1 MKKQIAVLFCLL
13 MITVPLS
20 GCFGG
25 DDDDDDDD
33 ESSKTQDAE
42 LIDWNVHFAA
52 TAANLPTCDTDTNG
66 RLY

>member
-1 MKKQIAVLFCLL
+1 